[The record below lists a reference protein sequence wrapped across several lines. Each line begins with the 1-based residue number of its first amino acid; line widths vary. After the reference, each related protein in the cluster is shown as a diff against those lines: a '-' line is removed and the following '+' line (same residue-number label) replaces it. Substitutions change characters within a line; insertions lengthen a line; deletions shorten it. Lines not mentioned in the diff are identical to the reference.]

1 VSEPVSTSCASNPTF
16 IAHAEAWRPLAT
28 QEEPQGIKCRPP
40 SPWLGHGGDG
50 AEEMTCDLS
59 FSCHARRGRVRM
71 AARAPNS
78 NRSFSAL
85 VPEILLAAALASSGL
100 NTPHRCCRPSR
111 VKLLTT
117 VGGRQPPSRGQR
129 VGFSPHLGGTAS
141 PAQGVRAGA
150 RGVIVGGERGDGGAP
165 HALLPRRRGVR
176 EGGTPQL
183 KPTASRHRGVREA
196 RAQRL
201 LYTAH

>member
-1 VSEPVSTSCASNPTF
+1 MQRPGGLWLYPGGTPGDKMPTAFAMAGPWRRWCGRDDVRFEFLVSR
-16 IAHAEAWRPLAT
+16 EAWAR
-28 QEEPQGIKCRPP
+28 E
-40 SPWLGHGGDG
+40 DG
-50 AEEMTCDLS
+50 S
-59 FSCHARRGRVRM
+59 
-71 AARAPNS
+71 ARAHS

-165 HALLPRRRGVR
+165 HALLPRRRRVR